1 MSEDAS
7 VDYRICLELGLVME
21 AEEIKKIRKELGLT
35 QEGLAQILGVT
46 KVTIARYEAGTI
58 RPQGD
63 SERKLQQLASFIE
76 KEDEREQAKELLSQA
91 GPASLAALLAVS
103 SSSAAGIASLG
114 TLIASPAILALSTL
128 ALGVAATRL
137 LKKD

>member
-1 MSEDAS
+1 
-7 VDYRICLELGLVME
+7 ME

-63 SERKLQQLASFIE
+63 SEHKLQQLAAFME
-76 KEDEREQAKELLSQA
+76 KEDERKQAKELLSQA

-103 SSSAAGIASLG
+103 SSSAAIASLG
-114 TLIASPAILALSTL
+114 TLIVSPAILALSAMAVT
-128 ALGVAATRL
+128 ARL

>member
-7 VDYRICLELGLVME
+7 VDCRICLELGLVME
-21 AEEIKKIRKELGLT
+21 AEGIKKIRKELGLT
-35 QEGLAQILGVT
+35 QEGLAQILG
-46 KVTIARYEAGTI
+46 AGTI

>member
-1 MSEDAS
+1 M
-7 VDYRICLELGLVME
+7 
-21 AEEIKKIRKELGLT
+21 
-35 QEGLAQILGVT
+35 
-46 KVTIARYEAGTI
+46 TIARYEAGTI

-63 SERKLQQLASFIE
+63 SEHKLQQLAAFME
-76 KEDEREQAKELLSQA
+76 KEDERKQAKELLSQA

-114 TLIASPAILALSTL
+114 TLIASPAILALGTL
-128 ALGVAATRL
+128 ALGVVTTRL